1 MKRNYLL
8 IFILIIFLLYLG
20 DLARGLNPY
29 FYQILI
35 FWGINSILA
44 MSLNLINGFAGQ
56 FSIGHAG
63 FMAVGGY
70 FSSALSVYQG
80 ERFISLLNFLPQ
92 DIAQIVVFFAFLL
105 LGGLFSAILGLIV
118 GIPTLRLKGDYLAI
132 ATLGFGE
139 IVRVTILNL
148 DIVGGPRGFPGIP
161 QRTDLSWV
169 IFWFVICLLVI
180 RDLIFS
186 SHGRAVISIREDEIA
201 SETMGIN
208 TTFYKVLTFITGAFF
223 AGIAGGL
230 FAHYLMMLHPSSFT
244 FFRSVE
250 ILLMIVLGGMG
261 SITGS
266 VLGAFI
272 LTVLPEALRGFT
284 YLRLVIY
291 SIILIGI
298 MLLKPQGIMGG
309 KEFSPSVIKNIYA
322 RVRENENTRGK

>member
-8 IFILIIFLLYLG
+8 IFILIILLVYLG

-80 ERFISLLNFLPQ
+80 ERFISLLNFFPQ
-92 DIAQIVVFFAFLL
+92 DIVKIVVFFAFLL

-169 IFWFVICLLVI
+169 IFWFIICLLVI
-180 RDLIFS
+180 RNLIVS
-186 SHGRAVISIREDEIA
+186 SHGRAIISIREDEIA

-208 TTFYKVLTFITGAFF
+208 TTFYKVLAFIIGAFF

-272 LTVLPEALRGFT
+272 LTVLPETLRGFT

-298 MLLKPQGIMGG
+298 MLLRPQGIMGG
-309 KEFSPSVIKNIYA
+309 KEFSPSVIKRIYA
-322 RVRENENTRGK
+322 RVRENENTRSK

>member
-1 MKRNYLL
+1 MRRNYIL
-8 IFILIIFLLYLG
+8 IFIIVIILVYLG
-20 DLARGLNPY
+20 NLAKGLNPY
-29 FYQILI
+29 FYQLLV

-44 MSLNLINGFAGQ
+44 LSLNLINGFAGQ

-80 ERFISLLNFLPQ
+80 EKIISLLNFLPLSV
-92 DIAQIVVFFAFLL
+92 AQEIVFFVFLI
-105 LGGLFSAILGLIV
+105 LGGLISAILGLIV

-132 ATLGFGE
+132 ATLGFSE
-139 IVRVTILNL
+139 IVRVAILNL
-148 DIVGGPRGFPGIP
+148 DVVGGPRGFPGIP
-161 QRTDLSWV
+161 QRTNLSWV
-169 IFWFVICLLVI
+169 ILWFIICLLLI
-180 RDLIFS
+180 RNLINS
-186 SHGRAVISIREDEIA
+186 SHGRAIISIREDEIA

-208 TTFYKVLTFITGAFF
+208 TTFYKVLAFVIGAFF

-266 VLGAFI
+266 ILGAFM
-272 LTVLPEALRGFT
+272 LTILPEALRGFT
-284 YLRLVIY
+284 YLRLIIY

-298 MLLKPQGIMGG
+298 MLLRPQGIMGG
-309 KEFSPSVIKNIYA
+309 KEFSFSIFRKIYT
-322 RVRENENTRGK
+322 RVNKNENIGSK

>member
-8 IFILIIFLLYLG
+8 TIILTVFFVWLG
-20 DLARGLNPY
+20 SIARGLNPY
-29 FYQILI
+29 FYQLLV
-35 FWGINSILA
+35 FFGINSILA

-80 ERFISLLNFLPQ
+80 EKLISVLNFLPGNLSQ
-92 DIAQIVVFFAFLL
+92 LLVFFIFLL
-105 LGGLFSAILGLIV
+105 LGGLASASLGLIV
-118 GIPTLRLKGDYLAI
+118 GIPTLRLRGDYLAI

-139 IVRVTILNL
+139 IVRVIILNL
-148 DIVGGPRGFPGIP
+148 DVVGGPRGFPGIP

-169 IFWFVICLLVI
+169 IFWFIICFLLI
-180 RDLIFS
+180 KNLINS
-186 SHGRAVISIREDEIA
+186 SHGRAIISIREDEIA

-208 TTFYKVLTFITGAFF
+208 TTFYKVLAFTIGAFF

-266 VLGAFI
+266 ILGAFV
-272 LTVLPEALRGFT
+272 LTILPEALRGFT

-291 SIILIGI
+291 SIILISV
-298 MLLKPQGIMGG
+298 MLLRPKGLIGG
-309 KEFSPSVIKNIYA
+309 KEISLIELKKIYA
-322 RVRENENTRGK
+322 KVNKNDNVRSK

>member
-8 IFILIIFLLYLG
+8 VFILVVILVYLG
-20 DLARGLNPY
+20 SLARGLNPY
-29 FYQILI
+29 FYQLLV

-44 MSLNLINGFAGQ
+44 VSLNLINGFAGQ

-80 ERFISLLNFLPQ
+80 EKFISLLNFLPLNF
-92 DIAQIVVFFAFLL
+92 AQSIVFFIFLL
-105 LGGLFSAILGLIV
+105 LGGLISAILGLIV

-139 IVRVTILNL
+139 IVRVVILNL

-169 IFWFVICLLVI
+169 ILWFIICLLVI
-180 RDLIFS
+180 RNLIIS
-186 SHGRAVISIREDEIA
+186 SHGRAIISIREDEIA

-208 TTFYKVLTFITGAFF
+208 TTFYKVLAFVIGAFF

-266 VLGAFI
+266 ILGAFI

-298 MLLKPQGIMGG
+298 MLLRPQGIMGG
-309 KEFSPSVIKNIYA
+309 KEFSFSFFKKIYA
-322 RVRENENTRGK
+322 RVNNNENIRSK

>member
-1 MKRNYLL
+1 MRRNYIL
-8 IFILIIFLLYLG
+8 IFIIVIILVYLG
-20 DLARGLNPY
+20 NLAKGLNPY
-29 FYQILI
+29 FYQLLV

-44 MSLNLINGFAGQ
+44 LSLNLINGFAGQ

-80 ERFISLLNFLPQ
+80 EKIISLLNFLPLS
-92 DIAQIVVFFAFLL
+92 IAQEIIFLVFLI
-105 LGGLFSAILGLIV
+105 LGGLISAILGLIV

-132 ATLGFGE
+132 ATLGFSE
-139 IVRVTILNL
+139 IVRVAILNL
-148 DIVGGPRGFPGIP
+148 DVVGGPRGFPGIP
-161 QRTDLSWV
+161 QRTNLSWV
-169 IFWFVICLLVI
+169 ILWFIICLLLI
-180 RDLIFS
+180 RNLINS
-186 SHGRAVISIREDEIA
+186 SHGRAIISIREDEIA

-208 TTFYKVLTFITGAFF
+208 TTFYKVLAFVIGAFF

-266 VLGAFI
+266 ILGAFM
-272 LTVLPEALRGFT
+272 LTILPEALRGFT
-284 YLRLVIY
+284 YLRLIIY

-298 MLLKPQGIMGG
+298 MLLRPQGIMGG
-309 KEFSPSVIKNIYA
+309 KEFSFSIFRKIYT
-322 RVRENENTRGK
+322 RVNKNENIGSK